1 MFWLNYIKY
10 AFYNMCS
17 NETALFKARN
27 IFQYDRLSDTCCVL
41 MAVAPPLNNARQTRD
56 FSGCSQL
63 QFISGY
69 FVMERKR
76 KMKLVIRLVKIQ
88 DFKSIL
94 KIQAFKSCLL

>member
-10 AFYNMCS
+10 AFYNMCR

-27 IFQYDRLSDTCCVL
+27 IFHYDRLSDTCCVWQSPRHST
-41 MAVAPPLNNARQTRD
+41 MRVKRVI